1 MPKMDPSL
9 VDLVLAVRTGIGQ
22 DARTHTC
29 QWGLLDGGADFAKL
43 IKPGTSGCEAISG
56 SLYGGLYGAPK
67 TEKRLR
73 RNG

>member
-9 VDLVLAVRTGIGQ
+9 VDQVLAVRTGIGQ
-22 DARTHTC
+22 DARTHAC

-56 SLYGGLYGAPK
+56 SLYKKHYK
-67 TEKRLR
+67 
-73 RNG
+73 

>member
-22 DARTHTC
+22 DARTHAC
-29 QWGLLDGGADFAKL
+29 QWGLLDGNADFAKL

-56 SLYGGLYGAPK
+56 SLYGGLYGGSDDTKPA
-67 TEKRLR
+67 E
-73 RNG
+73 NG